1 MQEKK
6 KINPK
11 KQILAILILIAVISY
26 VIYMVYH
33 LLIRPTDTFIIENGS
48 LALEE
53 TVQGYIIREET
64 VLKGE
69 NYKNGLMQIKAEG
82 EKVAKGEA
90 IFRYYTAGEENL
102 KKKIKELD
110 TKIQEAWEKEKEKE
124 NNPFSPDIK
133 LLEQQ
138 IETKLNDMYHIN
150 DLQKIKEYKKDLNSA
165 ITKKAKIAG
174 ELSPA
179 GSYLKKLIEERSELE
194 NQLNSGSEYLTAM
207 RSGVVSYRVDGL
219 EEVLLPSNFGALSKS
234 MLEELDL
241 KTGQIVST
249 SEESGKIIDNFSCYI
264 ACLLQ
269 DTNLQEKGTKIGDKL
284 KIRLSN
290 AKEVNA
296 EIVYISK
303 ESEQEDLV
311 VFKLERYVE
320 ELINYRKIS
329 FDIIWWDETGLK
341 VPNSAIKQENEQ
353 LYYLIRKR
361 VGYTDKIYVKLLKQG
376 EKYSIIENYSTTK
389 ELIEKGVPEDSLKN
403 RKMIAVYDE
412 IQL

>member
-1 MQEKK
+1 MNQEKK

-11 KQILAILILIAVISY
+11 KQMIAILILIVVIAY
-26 VIYMVYH
+26 MVYMVYH
-33 LLIRPTDTFIIENGS
+33 LLMKPTDTFIIENGS
-48 LALEE
+48 LSLEE
-53 TVQGYIIREET
+53 SVQGYIIRDET

-69 NYKNGLMQIKAEG
+69 NYKNGLVQIKAEG

-110 TKIQEAWEKEKEKE
+110 VKIQEAWEKENEL
-124 NNPFSPDIK
+124 FSPDIK

-138 IETKLNDMYHIN
+138 IETKLNDLYHIN
-150 DLQKIKEYKKDLNSA
+150 DLQKIKEYKKDLNSS

-179 GSYLKKLIEERSELE
+179 GSYLKKLIEERSDYE
-194 NQLNSGSEYLTAM
+194 NQLNSGSEYLTSM

-219 EEVLLPSNFGALSKS
+219 EEVLLPSNFGALSKK
-234 MLEELDL
+234 MLEDLNL
-241 KTGQIVST
+241 KTGQIIST
-249 SEESGKIIDNFSCYI
+249 SEEAGKIIDNFSCYI
-264 ACLLQ
+264 ACILKEE
-269 DTNLQEKGTKIGDKL
+269 NLQEKEAKVGDEL

-290 AKEVNA
+290 AQEVEA
-296 EIVYISK
+296 KIVYISK
-303 ESEQEDLV
+303 ESQEEDLV

-329 FDIIWWDETGLK
+329 FDIIWWNESGLK
-341 VPNSAIKQENEQ
+341 VANDAIKQENED
-353 LYYLIRKR
+353 LSYVVRRR
-361 VGYTDKIYVKLLKQG
+361 VGFTDKIYVKVLKQG
-376 EKYSIIENYSTTK
+376 EKYSIIENYDRDK
-389 ELIEKGVPEDSLKN
+389 ELEEKGAPKEEIKG
-403 RKMIAVYDE
+403 RKKIAIYDE